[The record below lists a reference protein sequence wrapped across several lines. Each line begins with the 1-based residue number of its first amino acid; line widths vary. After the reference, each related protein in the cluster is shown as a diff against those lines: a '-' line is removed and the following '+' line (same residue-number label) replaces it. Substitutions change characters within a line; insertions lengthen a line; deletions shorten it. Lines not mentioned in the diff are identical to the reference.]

1 MLQFIARMKAES
13 SELDARIKKAS
24 TILEQARVKLAVVEV
39 QLLNKQLEAM
49 TSYSEVLKQRIDYE
63 VDKHGN

>member
-1 MLQFIARMKAES
+1 MLQFITRMKTEA

-24 TILEQARVKLAVVEV
+24 TILEQASVKLDDVEV

>member
-1 MLQFIARMKAES
+1 MKAEA

-24 TILEQARVKLAVVEV
+24 TILEQARVKLDDVEV

>member
-1 MLQFIARMKAES
+1 MKTEA

-24 TILEQARVKLAVVEV
+24 TILEQASVKLDDVEV
-39 QLLNKQLEAM
+39 QLLNKQLEVM

-63 VDKHGN
+63 VGKHGN

>member
-1 MLQFIARMKAES
+1 MLQFITRMKADA

-24 TILEQARVKLAVVEV
+24 TILEQASVKLDDVEV

>member
-1 MLQFIARMKAES
+1 MKAEA

-24 TILEQARVKLAVVEV
+24 TILEQASVKLDDVEV